1 MMMHK
6 LFLLFSL
13 VALTFLG
20 ACGATTT
27 TVTAPPKF
35 EADKYQPL
43 RMNARRMEII
53 ENWQMPVEAPYIGY
67 LANPAPSN
75 VVIDWAT
82 RTLLP
87 AGGSGELVLDISRAS
102 LTRNKLPR
110 SAGLKSLISDEQES
124 KIEVRIE
131 GRLMW
136 LQPVGGFQGMIELSA
151 RHSVTIPESSTANEL
166 NIAVQ
171 EALLVAV
178 DLLDKQAREEVAKI
192 PNITV
197 P

>member
-1 MMMHK
+1 MMRIMS
-6 LFLLFSL
+6 LLFGL
-13 VALTFLG
+13 VALIFLG

-27 TVTAPPKF
+27 TVSAPPKLDVDSF
-35 EADKYQPL
+35 QPL

-53 ENWQMPVEAPYIGY
+53 ENWQMPVIAPYIGY

-75 VVIDWAT
+75 VVIDWAS
-82 RTLLP
+82 RILLP

-102 LTRNKLPR
+102 LTRTKLAR
-110 SAGLKSLISDEQES
+110 SANLNSLITDEQES
-124 KIEVRIE
+124 KIEAQIE
-131 GRLMW
+131 ARLIW

-151 RHSVTIPESSTANEL
+151 RHSVTIPESSSVNDL
-166 NIAVQ
+166 NVAVQ
-171 EALLVAV
+171 DALLVAV
-178 DLLDKQAREEVAKI
+178 NLLDKQAREEIAKI

>member
-1 MMMHK
+1 MMRIMS
-6 LFLLFSL
+6 LLFGL
-13 VALTFLG
+13 VALIFLG

-27 TVTAPPKF
+27 TVTAPPKLDVDSF
-35 EADKYQPL
+35 QPL

-53 ENWQMPVEAPYIGY
+53 ENWQMPVVAPYIGY

-75 VVIDWAT
+75 VVIDWAS
-82 RTLLP
+82 RILLP

-102 LTRNKLPR
+102 LTRTKLAR
-110 SAGLKSLISDEQES
+110 SANLNSLITDEQES
-124 KIEVRIE
+124 KIEAQIE
-131 GRLMW
+131 ARLIW

-151 RHSVTIPESSTANEL
+151 RHSVTIPESSSANDL
-166 NIAVQ
+166 NVAVQ
-171 EALLVAV
+171 DALLVAV
-178 DLLDKQAREEVAKI
+178 NLLDKQAREEIAKI

>member
-1 MMMHK
+1 MMRIMS
-6 LFLLFSL
+6 LLFGL
-13 VALTFLG
+13 VALIFLG

-27 TVTAPPKF
+27 TVTAPPKLDVDSF
-35 EADKYQPL
+35 QPL

-53 ENWQMPVEAPYIGY
+53 ENWQMPVVAPYIGY

-75 VVIDWAT
+75 VVIDWAS
-82 RTLLP
+82 RILFP

-102 LTRNKLPR
+102 LTRTKLAR
-110 SAGLKSLISDEQES
+110 SANLNSLITDEQES
-124 KIEVRIE
+124 KIEAQIE
-131 GRLMW
+131 ARLIW

-151 RHSVTIPESSTANEL
+151 RHSVTIPESSSANDL
-166 NIAVQ
+166 NVAVQ
-171 EALLVAV
+171 DALLVAV
-178 DLLDKQAREEVAKI
+178 NLLDKQAREEIAKI

>member
-1 MMMHK
+1 MMRIMS
-6 LFLLFSL
+6 LLFGL
-13 VALTFLG
+13 VALIFLG

-27 TVTAPPKF
+27 TVTAPPKLDVDSF
-35 EADKYQPL
+35 QPL

-75 VVIDWAT
+75 VVIDWAS
-82 RTLLP
+82 RILLP

-102 LTRNKLPR
+102 LTRTKLAR
-110 SAGLKSLISDEQES
+110 SANLNSLITDEQES
-124 KIEVRIE
+124 KIEAHIE
-131 GRLMW
+131 ARLIW

-151 RHSVTIPESSTANEL
+151 RHSVTIPESSSANDL
-166 NIAVQ
+166 NVAVQ
-171 EALLVAV
+171 DALLVAV
-178 DLLDKQAREEVAKI
+178 NLLDKQAREEIAKI

>member
-1 MMMHK
+1 MMRIMS
-6 LFLLFSL
+6 LLFGL
-13 VALTFLG
+13 VALIFLG

-27 TVTAPPKF
+27 TVTAPPKLDVDSF
-35 EADKYQPL
+35 QPL

-53 ENWQMPVEAPYIGY
+53 ENWQMPVVAPYIGY

-75 VVIDWAT
+75 VVIDWAS
-82 RTLLP
+82 RILLP

-102 LTRNKLPR
+102 LTRTKLAR
-110 SAGLKSLISDEQES
+110 SANLNSLITDEQES
-124 KIEVRIE
+124 KIEAQIE
-131 GRLMW
+131 ARLIW

-151 RHSVTIPESSTANEL
+151 RHSVTIHESSSANDL
-166 NIAVQ
+166 NVAVQ
-171 EALLVAV
+171 DALLVAV
-178 DLLDKQAREEVAKI
+178 NLLDKQAREEIAKI

>member
-1 MMMHK
+1 MMRIMS
-6 LFLLFSL
+6 LLFGL
-13 VALTFLG
+13 VALIFLG

-27 TVTAPPKF
+27 TVTAPPKLDVDSF
-35 EADKYQPL
+35 QPL

-75 VVIDWAT
+75 VVIDWAS
-82 RTLLP
+82 RILLS

-102 LTRNKLPR
+102 LTRTKLAR
-110 SAGLKSLISDEQES
+110 SANLNSLITDEQES
-124 KIEVRIE
+124 KIEAQIE
-131 GRLMW
+131 ARLIW

-151 RHSVTIPESSTANEL
+151 RHSVTIPESSSANDL
-166 NIAVQ
+166 NVAVQ
-171 EALLVAV
+171 DALLVAV
-178 DLLDKQAREEVAKI
+178 NLLDKQAREEIAKI
-192 PNITV
+192 PNIIV

>member
-1 MMMHK
+1 MMRIMS
-6 LFLLFSL
+6 LLFGL
-13 VALTFLG
+13 VALIFLG

-27 TVTAPPKF
+27 TVTAPPKLDVDSF
-35 EADKYQPL
+35 QPL

-53 ENWQMPVEAPYIGY
+53 ENWQMPVVAPYIGY

-75 VVIDWAT
+75 VVIDWAS
-82 RTLLP
+82 RILLP

-102 LTRNKLPR
+102 LTRTKLAR
-110 SAGLKSLISDEQES
+110 SASLNSLITDEQES
-124 KIEVRIE
+124 KIEAQIE
-131 GRLMW
+131 ARLIW

-151 RHSVTIPESSTANEL
+151 RHSVTIPESSSANDL
-166 NIAVQ
+166 NVAVQ
-171 EALLVAV
+171 DALLVAV
-178 DLLDKQAREEVAKI
+178 NLLDKQAREEIAKI

>member
-1 MMMHK
+1 MQK
-6 LFLLFSL
+6 LSLLFSL
-13 VALTFLG
+13 VILMFLG

-35 EADKYQPL
+35 EADKFQPL

-53 ENWQMPVEAPYIGY
+53 ENWQMPVQAPYIGY

-75 VVIDWAT
+75 VVIDWASKI
-82 RTLLP
+82 LMP
-87 AGGSGELVLDISRAS
+87 AGASGELVLDISRAS
-102 LTRNKLPR
+102 LTRSKLPR
-110 SAGLKSLISDEQES
+110 TASLNSLITDEQES
-124 KIEVRIE
+124 KIEAQIE
-131 GRLMW
+131 ARLIW

-151 RHSVTIPESSTANEL
+151 RHSVTIAESSSANDL

-171 EALLVAV
+171 EALLAAV
-178 DLLDKQAREEVAKI
+178 NLLDKQAREEIAKI

>member
-1 MMMHK
+1 MMRITT
-6 LFLLFSL
+6 LFFSIVTL
-13 VALTFLG
+13 VFLG
-20 ACGATTT
+20 ACGASTT
-27 TVTAPPKF
+27 TVIVPPKL
-35 EADKYQPL
+35 EVDKFQPL

-75 VVIDWAT
+75 VVIDWAS
-82 RTLLP
+82 RILLP

-102 LTRNKLPR
+102 LTRTKLAR
-110 SAGLKSLISDEQES
+110 SAGLNSLITDEQES
-124 KIEVRIE
+124 KIEAQIE
-131 GRLMW
+131 ARLIW

-151 RHSVTIPESSTANEL
+151 RHSVTIPESSSANDL

-171 EALLVAV
+171 EALLVTV
-178 DLLDKQAREEVAKI
+178 DLLDKQAREEIAKI

>member
-1 MMMHK
+1 MS
-6 LFLLFSL
+6 LLFGL
-13 VALTFLG
+13 VALIFLG

-27 TVTAPPKF
+27 TVTAPPKLDVDSF
-35 EADKYQPL
+35 QPL

-53 ENWQMPVEAPYIGY
+53 ENWQMPVVAPYIGY

-75 VVIDWAT
+75 VVIDWAS
-82 RTLLP
+82 RILLP

-102 LTRNKLPR
+102 LTRTKLAR
-110 SAGLKSLISDEQES
+110 SANLNSLITDEQES
-124 KIEVRIE
+124 KIEAQIE
-131 GRLMW
+131 ARLIW

-151 RHSVTIPESSTANEL
+151 RHSVTIPESSSANDL
-166 NIAVQ
+166 NVAVQ
-171 EALLVAV
+171 DALLVAV
-178 DLLDKQAREEVAKI
+178 NLLDKQAREEIAKI

>member
-1 MMMHK
+1 MMRITT
-6 LFLLFSL
+6 LLFSL
-13 VALTFLG
+13 VMLVFLG
-20 ACGATTT
+20 ACGASTT
-27 TVTAPPKF
+27 TVTAPPKL
-35 EADKYQPL
+35 EVDKFQPL

-75 VVIDWAT
+75 VVIDWAS
-82 RTLLP
+82 RILLP

-102 LTRNKLPR
+102 LTRTKLAR
-110 SAGLKSLISDEQES
+110 SAGLNSLITDEQES
-124 KIEVRIE
+124 KIEAQIE
-131 GRLMW
+131 ARLIW

-151 RHSVTIPESSTANEL
+151 RHSVTIPESSSANDL

-171 EALLVAV
+171 EALLVTV
-178 DLLDKQAREEVAKI
+178 DLLDKQAREEIAKI

>member
-1 MMMHK
+1 MMRITT
-6 LFLLFSL
+6 LLFSL
-13 VALTFLG
+13 FTLVFLG
-20 ACGATTT
+20 ACGASTT

-35 EADKYQPL
+35 EVDKFQPL

-75 VVIDWAT
+75 VVIDWAS
-82 RTLLP
+82 RILLP

-102 LTRNKLPR
+102 LTRTKLAR
-110 SAGLKSLISDEQES
+110 SAGLNSLITDEQES
-124 KIEVRIE
+124 KIEAQIE
-131 GRLMW
+131 ARLIW

-166 NIAVQ
+166 NNVVQ
-171 EALLVAV
+171 EALLVTV
-178 DLLDKQAREEVAKI
+178 DLLDKQAREEIAKI

>member
-1 MMMHK
+1 MMRIMS
-6 LFLLFSL
+6 LLFGL
-13 VALTFLG
+13 VALIFLG

-27 TVTAPPKF
+27 KVTAPPKLDVDSF
-35 EADKYQPL
+35 QPL

-53 ENWQMPVEAPYIGY
+53 ENWQMPVVAPYIGY

-75 VVIDWAT
+75 VVIDWAS
-82 RTLLP
+82 RILLP

-102 LTRNKLPR
+102 LTRTKLAR
-110 SAGLKSLISDEQES
+110 SANLNSLITDEQES
-124 KIEVRIE
+124 KIEAQIE
-131 GRLMW
+131 ARLIW

-151 RHSVTIPESSTANEL
+151 RHSVTIPESSSANDL
-166 NIAVQ
+166 NVAVQ
-171 EALLVAV
+171 DALLVAV
-178 DLLDKQAREEVAKI
+178 NLLDKQAREEIAKI

>member
-1 MMMHK
+1 MMRITT
-6 LFLLFSL
+6 LLFSL
-13 VALTFLG
+13 ITLVFLG
-20 ACGATTT
+20 ACGASTT
-27 TVTAPPKF
+27 TVTAPPKL
-35 EADKYQPL
+35 EVDKFQPL

-75 VVIDWAT
+75 VVIDWAS
-82 RTLLP
+82 RILLP

-102 LTRNKLPR
+102 LTRTKLAR
-110 SAGLKSLISDEQES
+110 SAGLNSLITDEQES
-124 KIEVRIE
+124 KIEAQIE
-131 GRLMW
+131 ARLIW

-151 RHSVTIPESSTANEL
+151 RHSVTIPESSSANDL

-171 EALLVAV
+171 EALLVTV
-178 DLLDKQAREEVAKI
+178 DLLDKQAREEIAKI

>member
-1 MMMHK
+1 MS
-6 LFLLFSL
+6 LLFGL
-13 VALTFLG
+13 VALIFLG

-27 TVTAPPKF
+27 TVPAPPKLDVDSF
-35 EADKYQPL
+35 QPL

-53 ENWQMPVEAPYIGY
+53 ENWQMPVVAPYIGY

-75 VVIDWAT
+75 VVIDWAS
-82 RTLLP
+82 RILLP

-102 LTRNKLPR
+102 LTRTKLAR
-110 SAGLKSLISDEQES
+110 SANLNSLITDEQES
-124 KIEVRIE
+124 KIEAQIE
-131 GRLMW
+131 ARLIW

-151 RHSVTIPESSTANEL
+151 RHSVTIPESSSANDL
-166 NIAVQ
+166 NVAVQ
-171 EALLVAV
+171 DALLVAV
-178 DLLDKQAREEVAKI
+178 NLLDKQAREEIAKI

>member
-1 MMMHK
+1 MMRITT
-6 LFLLFSL
+6 LLFSL
-13 VALTFLG
+13 VTMVFLG
-20 ACGATTT
+20 ACGASTT
-27 TVTAPPKF
+27 TVTAPPKL
-35 EADKYQPL
+35 EVDKFQPL

-75 VVIDWAT
+75 VVIDWAS
-82 RTLLP
+82 RILLP

-102 LTRNKLPR
+102 LTRTKLAR
-110 SAGLKSLISDEQES
+110 SAGLNSLITDEQES
-124 KIEVRIE
+124 KIEAQIE
-131 GRLMW
+131 ARLIW

-151 RHSVTIPESSTANEL
+151 RHSVTIPESSSANDL

-171 EALLVAV
+171 EALLVTV
-178 DLLDKQAREEVAKI
+178 DLLDKQAREEIAKI

>member
-1 MMMHK
+1 MMRIMS
-6 LFLLFSL
+6 LLFGL
-13 VALTFLG
+13 VALIFLG

-27 TVTAPPKF
+27 TVTAPPKLDVDSF
-35 EADKYQPL
+35 QPL

-75 VVIDWAT
+75 VVIDWAS
-82 RTLLP
+82 RILLP

-102 LTRNKLPR
+102 LTRTKLAR
-110 SAGLKSLISDEQES
+110 SAILNSLITDEQES
-124 KIEVRIE
+124 KIEAQIE
-131 GRLMW
+131 ARLIW

-151 RHSVTIPESSTANEL
+151 RHSVTIPESSSANDL
-166 NIAVQ
+166 NVAVQ
-171 EALLVAV
+171 DALLVAV
-178 DLLDKQAREEVAKI
+178 NLLDKQAREEIAKI

>member
-1 MMMHK
+1 MMRIMS
-6 LFLLFSL
+6 LLFGL
-13 VALTFLG
+13 VALIFLG

-27 TVTAPPKF
+27 TVSAPPKLDVDSF
-35 EADKYQPL
+35 QPL

-53 ENWQMPVEAPYIGY
+53 ENWQMPVVAPYIGY

-75 VVIDWAT
+75 VVIDWAS
-82 RTLLP
+82 RILLP

-102 LTRNKLPR
+102 LTRTKLAR
-110 SAGLKSLISDEQES
+110 SANLNSLITDEQES
-124 KIEVRIE
+124 KIEAQIE
-131 GRLMW
+131 ARLIW

-151 RHSVTIPESSTANEL
+151 RHSVTIPESSSANDL
-166 NIAVQ
+166 NVAVQ
-171 EALLVAV
+171 DALLVAV
-178 DLLDKQAREEVAKI
+178 NLLDKQAREEVAKI

>member
-1 MMMHK
+1 MMRIMS
-6 LFLLFSL
+6 LLFGL
-13 VALTFLG
+13 VALIFLG

-27 TVTAPPKF
+27 TVTAPPKLDVDSF
-35 EADKYQPL
+35 QPL

-53 ENWQMPVEAPYIGY
+53 ENCQMPVVAPYIGY

-75 VVIDWAT
+75 VVIDWAS
-82 RTLLP
+82 RILLP

-102 LTRNKLPR
+102 LTRTKLAR
-110 SAGLKSLISDEQES
+110 SANLNSLITDEQES
-124 KIEVRIE
+124 KIEAQIE
-131 GRLMW
+131 ARLIW

-151 RHSVTIPESSTANEL
+151 RHSVTIPESSSANDL
-166 NIAVQ
+166 NVAVQ
-171 EALLVAV
+171 DALLVAV
-178 DLLDKQAREEVAKI
+178 NLLDKQAREEIAKI

>member
-1 MMMHK
+1 MMQK
-6 LFLLFSL
+6 LSLLFSL
-13 VALTFLG
+13 VALIFLG

-35 EADKYQPL
+35 EANNYQPL

-53 ENWQMPVEAPYIGY
+53 ENWQMPIEAPYIGY

-75 VVIDWAT
+75 VVIDWASNI
-82 RTLLP
+82 LMP

-102 LTRNKLPR
+102 LTRTKLAR
-110 SAGLKSLISDEQES
+110 SAGLNSLITDEQES
-124 KIEVRIE
+124 KIEAHIE
-131 GRLMW
+131 ARLIW

-151 RHSVTIPESSTANEL
+151 RHALTIPESSTANEL
-166 NIAVQ
+166 DIAVQ
-171 EALLVAV
+171 EALLAAV
-178 DLLDKQAREEVAKI
+178 NLLDKQAREEVAKI

>member
-1 MMMHK
+1 MMRIMS
-6 LFLLFSL
+6 LLFGL
-13 VALTFLG
+13 VALIFLG

-27 TVTAPPKF
+27 TVSAPPKLDVDSF
-35 EADKYQPL
+35 QPL

-53 ENWQMPVEAPYIGY
+53 ENWQMPVVAPYIGY

-75 VVIDWAT
+75 VVIDWAF
-82 RTLLP
+82 RILLP

-102 LTRNKLPR
+102 LTRTKLAR
-110 SAGLKSLISDEQES
+110 SANLNSLITDEQES
-124 KIEVRIE
+124 KIEAQIE
-131 GRLMW
+131 ARLIW

-151 RHSVTIPESSTANEL
+151 RHSVTIPESSSANDL
-166 NIAVQ
+166 NVAVQ
-171 EALLVAV
+171 DALLVAV
-178 DLLDKQAREEVAKI
+178 NLLDKQAREEIAKI

>member
-1 MMMHK
+1 MMRKMS
-6 LFLLFSL
+6 LLFGL
-13 VALTFLG
+13 VALIFLS

-27 TVTAPPKF
+27 TVTAPPKLDVDSF
-35 EADKYQPL
+35 QPL

-53 ENWQMPVEAPYIGY
+53 ENWQMPVVAPYIGY

-75 VVIDWAT
+75 VVIDWAS
-82 RTLLP
+82 RILLP

-102 LTRNKLPR
+102 LTRTKLAR
-110 SAGLKSLISDEQES
+110 SANLNSPITDEQES
-124 KIEVRIE
+124 KIEAQIE
-131 GRLMW
+131 ARLIW

-151 RHSVTIPESSTANEL
+151 RHSVTIPESSSANDL
-166 NIAVQ
+166 NVAVQ
-171 EALLVAV
+171 DALLVAV
-178 DLLDKQAREEVAKI
+178 NLLDKQAREEIAKI

>member
-1 MMMHK
+1 MMRIMS
-6 LFLLFSL
+6 LLFGL
-13 VALTFLG
+13 VALIFLG

-27 TVTAPPKF
+27 TVTAPPKLDVDSF
-35 EADKYQPL
+35 QPL

-75 VVIDWAT
+75 VVIDWAS
-82 RTLLP
+82 RILLP

-102 LTRNKLPR
+102 LTRTKLAR
-110 SAGLKSLISDEQES
+110 SANLNSLITDEQES
-124 KIEVRIE
+124 KIEAQIE
-131 GRLMW
+131 ARLVW

-151 RHSVTIPESSTANEL
+151 RHSVTIPESSSANDL
-166 NIAVQ
+166 NVAVQ
-171 EALLVAV
+171 DALLVAV
-178 DLLDKQAREEVAKI
+178 NLLDKQAREEIAKI